1 MSVLASLVA
10 AYERLEKTGE
20 VPPYGYSSEGIGYLV
35 LISEDGVPVG
45 DPIPLFEGEAKR
57 KFVPKIWVPI
67 AFKRSGTSPKPYFL
81 WDNSAFALGVSAKND
96 ASYGAKRFIT
106 FRDWHNEVLAGTTFP
121 PLVAFRRFL
130 NSWSPA
136 DFLARNWPEEMRGA
150 KIAFAAAW
158 DRHFPTGTK
167 KYLHDFEEAKKIW
180 RNIYAENI
188 DVSSVCLVT
197 GERCPISRVHPP
209 IKGIL
214 AKGASKES
222 DSLVSFN
229 HDAFTSYRHKQG
241 ENAPVS
247 AAAAFAYTSVLSRF
261 LAKGSRHSVRIAET
275 WIVFWAEASDDAAAE
290 DAADV
295 FAALM
300 GLDEFD
306 ALMGL
311 DEFDDTIPT
320 RKIGAVLEAI
330 RDGRPLAEVR
340 PDLEHGVRFHVLG
353 LAPNAAR
360 LSVRYSFDDDFGVLA
375 ENFRAYANDLR
386 LAARRVADR
395 PITLRQLVART
406 APARRDRN
414 GRLTFDG
421 DRISP
426 LLAGELL
433 RSAMTGTRFPASLLP
448 LLISRVRADT
458 HLDGIRVAL
467 VKAAIVRT
475 MRLDGRLPG
484 PFDGF
489 SREDYLVAPQP
500 SDPDVARRLGRV
512 FALIEKVQTAALGEG
527 INSTVKDKFLSAAA
541 ATPARTFPALIDG
554 MQAHLKRLRNGH
566 SDAKWITDA
575 DMARRVGAKLERR
588 IGTLWAEIGA
598 EVPRQHS
605 AEEQGLFFVGYYQ
618 ERYAPRAE
626 AGVDAT
632 PDIPTGEDPAEEM
645 LS

>member
-20 VPPYGYSSEGIGYLV
+20 VPPFGFSTEKIGF
-35 LISEDGVPVG
+35 LIPLGEDGTPAGLPV
-45 DPIPLFEGEAKR
+45 DLREGEGKKR
-57 KFVPKIWVPI
+57 QPRLMRVPQPV
-67 AFKRSGTSPKPYFL
+67 KRTSNPATNTF
-81 WDNSAFALGVSAKND
+81 WDKTSYVLGVTGAPGKTPAKEH
-96 ASYGAKRFIT
+96 AC
-106 FRDWHNEVLAGTTFP
+106 FRGHHLALLAGTDDP
-121 PLVAFRRFL
+121 GLLALRRFVET
-130 NSWSPA
+130 WQPE
-136 DFLARNWPEEMRGA
+136 DFARLGWPEEMKDQNIVFALDRDRLA
-150 KIAFAAAW
+150 K
-158 DRHFPTGTK
+158 GLEGGC
-167 KYLHDFEEAKKIW
+167 LHDRPAAKALWARLAGEGEKTEA
-180 RNIYAENI
+180 
-188 DVSSVCLVT
+188 VCLVT
-197 GERCPISRVHPP
+197 GETAPIARLHPA
-209 IKGIL
+209 IKGV
-214 AKGASKES
+214 AGAQSS
-222 DSLVSFN
+222 GASLVSFN
-229 HDAFTSYRHKQG
+229 LDAFTSYGHEQG

-247 AAAAFAYTSVLSRF
+247 EAAAFAYTSVLNRF
-261 LAKGSRHSVRIAET
+261 LARDSHRSIRIGDT
-275 WIVFWAEASDDAAAE
+275 TIVFWAEAHDDVAAE

-306 ALMGL
+306 
-311 DEFDDTIPT
+311 DTIST
-320 RKIGAVLEAI
+320 RKIAAVLEAI

-340 PDLEHGVRFHVLG
+340 PDLAHGVRFHVLG

-360 LSVRYSFDDDFGVLA
+360 LSLRWVFDDDFGALA
-375 ENFRAYANDLR
+375 ENFRAYSKDLR
-386 LAARRVADR
+386 LSGRRVADR
-395 PITLRQLVART
+395 PITLRRLVLRT
-406 APARRDRN
+406 APAREDRN

-426 LLAGELL
+426 LLSGELL
-433 RSAMTGTRFPASLLP
+433 RSAMTGARFPASLVP
-448 LLISRVRADT
+448 LLISRIRADA

-467 VKAAIVRT
+467 LKAAIVRT

-500 SDPDVARRLGRV
+500 SDPDVARRLGRL
-512 FALIEKVQTAALGEG
+512 FALVEKVQAAALGEDV
-527 INSTVKDKFLSAAA
+527 NSTVKDKFLSAAA

-575 DMARRVGAKLERR
+575 DMARRVGASLERHV
-588 IGTLWAEIGA
+588 GMLWAEIGA
-598 EVPRQHS
+598 EVPRQLS

-626 AGVDAT
+626 GGAPPDA
-632 PDIPTGEDPAEEM
+632 PTGEAPAEET